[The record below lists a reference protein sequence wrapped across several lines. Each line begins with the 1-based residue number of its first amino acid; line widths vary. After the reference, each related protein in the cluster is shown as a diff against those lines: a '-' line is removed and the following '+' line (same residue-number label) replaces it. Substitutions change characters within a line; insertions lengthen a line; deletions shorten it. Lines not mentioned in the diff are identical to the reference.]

1 MTSVGFFFSLISTL
15 QVGAHLLVVD
25 KWIVGES
32 VVVGEGFQPVEEA
45 SSVGWFTIL
54 LQPKIMENYCYNLLA
69 ASANLS

>member
-1 MTSVGFFFSLISTL
+1 M
-15 QVGAHLLVVD
+15 LVVD

-54 LQPKIMENYCYNLLA
+54 LVQPKIMENYCYNLLA

>member
-1 MTSVGFFFSLISTL
+1 M
-15 QVGAHLLVVD
+15 LVVD

-69 ASANLS
+69 TSANLS